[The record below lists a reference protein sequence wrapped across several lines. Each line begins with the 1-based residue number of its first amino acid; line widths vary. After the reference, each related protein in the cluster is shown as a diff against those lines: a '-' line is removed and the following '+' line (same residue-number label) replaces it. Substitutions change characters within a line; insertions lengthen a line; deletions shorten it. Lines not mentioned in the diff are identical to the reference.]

1 MEDKLTYDKENENPT
16 LGEVIEA
23 KDTEMKEW
31 IVNYVGEKVNPDNE
45 EVTVQM
51 VVEALADEFPE
62 LVLPLVEENFIRGY
76 QQAMDDIE
84 AGEKILQNMRNE
96 TESVK
101 GEE

>member
-1 MEDKLTYDKENENPT
+1 MEDKFTYDKENENPT
-16 LGEVIEA
+16 LGEVIEV

-51 VVEALADEFPE
+51 VVEALANEFPE

-96 TESVK
+96 AENVK